1 MRIALVMAALVA
13 IVSSTVP
20 AAAREVRTFSESESE
35 CLAEA
40 LYYEAGAEGTAGMKA
55 VAEVIFRRTQ
65 VRYYPAS
72 VCGVVYQGAAAGRCA
87 FSFTCDDMRVEMRN
101 QKLWAKCQKLAGQLM
116 QGRKALMKINATRG
130 ATHFHADR
138 IKTNWEKR
146 GLIRTATIGRHIF
159 YRDPGV
165 MTSAR

>member
-1 MRIALVMAALVA
+1 MRTALVIAALAA

-20 AAAREVRTFSESESE
+20 ADSKEARTFVESESE

-40 LYYEAGAEGTAGMKA
+40 LYYEAGAEGAAGMKA

-65 VRYYPAS
+65 VRYYPGS
-72 VCGVVYQGAAAGRCA
+72 VCGVVYQGAAVGRCA
-87 FSFTCDDMRVEMRN
+87 FSFTCDDMRVETRN
-101 QKLWAKCQKLAGQLM
+101 QKLWATCKKLASQLM
-116 QGRKALMKINATRG
+116 RDRKSLMKANATRG

-146 GLIRTATIGRHIF
+146 GLVRTATIGRHIF